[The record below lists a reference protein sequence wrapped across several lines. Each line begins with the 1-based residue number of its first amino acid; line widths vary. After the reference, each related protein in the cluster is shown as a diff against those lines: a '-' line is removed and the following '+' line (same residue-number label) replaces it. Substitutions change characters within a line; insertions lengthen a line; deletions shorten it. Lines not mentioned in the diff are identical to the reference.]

1 MAENVVSAGKT
12 GGSITVWLWERYV
25 TCPGLSI
32 LICEMGRYPSFPKQ
46 KERRSHRMK
55 FREPCD
61 QLVPKKHKLGLTPSG
76 LLGHLEPRRV
86 GKGHQEDTPWLLP
99 DRDCARDGG
108 Q

>member
-1 MAENVVSAGKT
+1 
-12 GGSITVWLWERYV
+12 
-25 TCPGLSI
+25 
-32 LICEMGRYPSFPKQ
+32 
-46 KERRSHRMK
+46 MK

-86 GKGHQEDTPWLLP
+86 GNGHQEDTPWLLP